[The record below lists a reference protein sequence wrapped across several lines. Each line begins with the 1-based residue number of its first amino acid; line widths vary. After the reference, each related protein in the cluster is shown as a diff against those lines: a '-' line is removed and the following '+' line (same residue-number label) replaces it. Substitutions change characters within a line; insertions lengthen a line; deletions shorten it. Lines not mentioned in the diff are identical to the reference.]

1 MGGIAKIHILMFLEK
16 ILYVSAV
23 GFFYCGITKTDY
35 SISVFH

>member
-23 GFFYCGITKTDY
+23 GFFLLQNNKTDY